1 MNQICWK
8 LHRLNLKTATV
19 CLHYCCSCPW
29 DLWSICARVL
39 TLGHL
44 IQLKGELLAMEPR
57 ASVTSFKDI
66 PVRRWSLRSSCS
78 LPYGSFANS
87 LASLTPDAEEKPA
100 ISPKRAYVTMFVLC
114 YVNLLNYMER
124 YTIAGWMISLSIQTI
139 YCFQLGGAYTEWYF
153 WPYRCPY
160 RYSKFLWYK
169 GQHSWT
175 SADRYDEA
183 LMEIKFVLLFL
194 FLM

>member
-1 MNQICWK
+1 MSA
-8 LHRLNLKTATV
+8 L
-19 CLHYCCSCPW
+19 YCHSRA
-29 DLWSICARVL
+29 LWSICARVL

-44 IQLKGELLAMEPR
+44 IQLKGEQLAMEPR

-66 PVRRWSLRSSCS
+66 PVRRWSQRSSCS

-87 LASLTPDAEEKPA
+87 LASLAPDAEEKPA

-124 YTIAGWMISLSIQTI
+124 YTIAGWMISLSIHTI
-139 YCFQLGGAYTEWYF
+139 YCFQLGRACTEWCF
-153 WPYRCPY
+153 WPYRRPY
-160 RYSKFLWYK
+160 RYSKILWYK
-169 GQHSWT
+169 GQHRWT

-183 LMEIKFVLLFL
+183 AVWQTHRSTDGDQICFAFF